1 MGLIKSFEEL
11 QCWKVGRE
19 LRINISKVIKTFP
32 EHEKFEL
39 VSQMR
44 RASRSVTNNIAEG
57 FGRYHYQEFIRFCR
71 ISRGSLTELSDHLSV
86 ALDESYISK
95 TRHDELRSLTERC
108 IALINGFISYLE
120 SRKNKTLTSR
130 AEEPLELYGIDKLS
144 GHLNES
150 TNQRITDQRK

>member
-1 MGLIKSFEEL
+1 MALIKSFEEL

-19 LRINISKVIKTFP
+19 LRVEISKAIKTFP

-71 ISRGSLTELSDHLSV
+71 ISRGSLTELSDHLTI
-86 ALDESYISK
+86 AWDETYISK
-95 TRHDELRSLTERC
+95 NQHDNLRAKVER
-108 IALINGFISYLE
+108 
-120 SRKNKTLTSR
+120 
-130 AEEPLELYGIDKLS
+130 
-144 GHLNES
+144 
-150 TNQRITDQRK
+150 